1 MEFFDLV
8 CSKWDCDCKNYQ
20 CQKQYCFPHNN
31 QIFSTRLAGKFC
43 QELATLVHLQ
53 TSRCNNTLIFPKFPP
68 HILLQ
73 CCAGLTVSAIAVHS
87 LASELSYSH
96 RRLGPMVS
104 GTQVDEVKNC
114 NKGEIT
120 SIRIFTVS
128 QKESHSVQKLKL
140 VFIYLVLHLILHNTR
155 KIRPHT

>member
-1 MEFFDLV
+1 MVEQLPFVDADADAFVSRRIRIVFF
-8 CSKWDCDCKNYQ
+8 
-20 CQKQYCFPHNN
+20 
-31 QIFSTRLAGKFC
+31 
-43 QELATLVHLQ
+43 
-53 TSRCNNTLIFPKFPP
+53 
-68 HILLQ
+68 
-73 CCAGLTVSAIAVHS
+73 TVRHSPSPLIAVHS
-87 LASELSYSH
+87 LASEHSYSH

>member
-1 MEFFDLV
+1 V
-8 CSKWDCDCKNYQ
+8 VY
-20 CQKQYCFPHNN
+20 
-31 QIFSTRLAGKFC
+31 RLCTAQSYYLTESPVLDHFC
-43 QELATLVHLQ
+43 AELTE
-53 TSRCNNTLIFPKFPP
+53 
-68 HILLQ
+68 
-73 CCAGLTVSAIAVHS
+73 SAIAVHS

-140 VFIYLVLHLILHNTR
+140 VFICLVLH
-155 KIRPHT
+155 

>member
-1 MEFFDLV
+1 M
-8 CSKWDCDCKNYQ
+8 CNRKCTDC
-20 CQKQYCFPHNN
+20 
-31 QIFSTRLAGKFC
+31 A
-43 QELATLVHLQ
+43 E
-53 TSRCNNTLIFPKFPP
+53 
-68 HILLQ
+68 
-73 CCAGLTVSAIAVHS
+73 LTVSAIAVHS

-96 RRLGPMVS
+96 RRLGPIVS

-120 SIRIFTVS
+120 TIRIFTVS

>member
-1 MEFFDLV
+1 MQVQDELLP
-8 CSKWDCDCKNYQ
+8 WTA
-20 CQKQYCFPHNN
+20 PHLEEAAR
-31 QIFSTRLAGKFC
+31 ISVAVAFC
-43 QELATLVHLQ
+43 AE
-53 TSRCNNTLIFPKFPP
+53 
-68 HILLQ
+68 
-73 CCAGLTVSAIAVHS
+73 LTVSAIAVHS

-104 GTQVDEVKNC
+104 GTQVEVKNC

-120 SIRIFTVS
+120 ALRIFTVS